1 MRTLQQTDEHLRS
14 YKGVTKA
21 EIKEPSSRHKAV
33 VNNDQTFYV
42 YVIQLNNGKYY
53 TGLTGN
59 LKRRLSEHASGRSK
73 STKYYLPFNL
83 IWYTELPTRQHA
95 RIIEV
100 KIKKRGASR
109 YLNLNGFE
117 KAVYI

>member
-1 MRTLQQTDEHLRS
+1 MESVQQIQENPRQS
-14 YKGVTKA
+14 KAITKA
-21 EIKEPSSRHKAV
+21 EIKEKSSSHTAV
-33 VNNDQTFYV
+33 AQEPQTFYT
-42 YVIQLNNGKYY
+42 YVLQLNNGKYY

-59 LKRRLSEHASGRSK
+59 LRRRLSEHAHGRSK
-73 STKYYLPFNL
+73 STKWHLPVKL